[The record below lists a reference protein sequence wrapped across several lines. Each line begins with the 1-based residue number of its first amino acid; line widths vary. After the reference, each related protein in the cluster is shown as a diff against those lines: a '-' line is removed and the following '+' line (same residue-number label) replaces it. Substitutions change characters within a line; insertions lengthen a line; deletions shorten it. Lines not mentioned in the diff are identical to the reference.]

1 MIRYALLTYDF
12 RVPCS
17 AHEGLFC
24 GRLGALDT
32 LDTVMCLG
40 QRGDRWNL
48 ISAPPRALW
57 YDFLSGKHNR
67 AVSAG
72 QISLEATSE
81 SGLVRLKERSGYVY
95 VTAQGT
101 LETTSGD
108 PTPLGDRAVFRLLEW
123 EIFTSLWEATRQCWS
138 LGPHGER
145 AVVEERKS
153 SFRSLRFGSLR
164 VSFDTFC
171 TALSQRPSSREILF
185 IAERNLHRAV
195 IYRPGIL
202 YVVFGEK
209 VLQEF
214 RTSLD
219 SLLNPGFYK
228 GEILIATDLLEE
240 QVEIAIPTSMRA
252 QCRILPMSAFD
263 FPDYISTRQ
272 TLFSSGELDA
282 YGPLLYMDGDVV
294 VNTPIEPVLRRGALE
309 RMMSAQLEN
318 FNGDFRRSQSNGAV
332 LFSQDPYDFN
342 YVEAGFNTGVFLVPH
357 VEGQRHLLDPAFVTN
372 LIYTDTHGR
381 SSIPFHEQSVM
392 NYALR
397 KIGAF
402 DATLIN
408 SITDVGGDR
417 GSPIVQEYGSM
428 DPSRARGFV
437 HFWCY
442 GGSNRSLPMGNYTRQ
457 IRNYRR
463 RKGL

>member
-24 GRLGALDT
+24 GRLGTLET

-40 QRGDRWNL
+40 QRGDSWNL

-57 YDFLSGKHNR
+57 YDFLSGRHNR
-67 AVSAG
+67 AVSG
-72 QISLEATSE
+72 GHITLEATPE
-81 SGLVRLKERSGYVY
+81 SGLVRLKERGGYVY
-95 VTAQGT
+95 VTSQGN
-101 LETTSGD
+101 LGVASDD
-108 PTPLGDRAVFRLLEW
+108 PASLGDRAVFRLVEW
-123 EIFTSLWEATRQCWS
+123 EKFTALWQAVRQTWS

-145 AVVEERKS
+145 AMVEEWKS
-153 SFRSLRFGSLR
+153 TFRAIQFGSVNVPFDIFCAA
-164 VSFDTFC
+164 VS
-171 TALSQRPSSREILF
+171 QPSSPREIIF
-185 IAERNLHRAV
+185 IAGRNAHRAV
-195 IYRPGIL
+195 VYRPGIL

-219 SLLNPGFYK
+219 SLRDPGFYT
-228 GEILIATDLLEE
+228 GEILVATDLLKE
-240 QVEIAIPTSMRA
+240 QVEVAIPPSMRK

-263 FPDYISTRQ
+263 YPDYISTRQ

-294 VNTPIEPVLRRGALE
+294 ANTPLEPVLLRGALE
-309 RMMSAQLEN
+309 RLMSAQLEN
-318 FNGDFRRSQSNGAV
+318 FNGDFRRSQSNGEV
-332 LFSQDPYDFN
+332 LFSKDPYDFG
-342 YVEAGFNTGVFLVPH
+342 YVEAGFNTGVFLVPN
-357 VEGQRHLLDPAFVTN
+357 VEGLRHLLDPAFVTN

-381 SSIPFHEQSVM
+381 GSIPFHEQSVM

-402 DATLIN
+402 DASLIN

-428 DPSRARGFV
+428 DPARARGFV

-442 GGSNRSLPMGNYTRQ
+442 GGSNRSLPMGSYTRQ